1 MGLSQALG
9 TAVSGLRV
17 TQAGMSLVASNIA
30 NAETP
35 GYAKKTLSQVST
47 EANGVGASVR
57 VAAVHREL
65 DLFLQRQLRIETSGG
80 AYATTRAQFYDRL
93 QAIYGEPG
101 SDAGLAAIYNKFT
114 TALQGLATSPDA
126 ASARAN
132 ALSAAQVLA
141 QQLNR
146 MTSDVQLL
154 RSEAEFGLSAAV
166 QQANGALSEIA
177 RINVQLAAANRADA
191 STAALL
197 DQRDQHIGLLSELM
211 DIRVVE
217 TSTGQANVFTGSGL
231 QLVGVEPARL
241 AFNAQGN
248 VTATTAWNADQSD
261 SELGAIILRSPN
273 GADVDLFSGKAIRS
287 GRIAA
292 LVEMRDAVLPQ
303 AQAQL
308 DAIAVAMA
316 RALSDRTMPGAA
328 VTSGAQAGFQVDVGA
343 LSNGNAV
350 SLTYTDNA
358 NTQHRVTIVRV
369 DDPSVLP
376 LAAGAT
382 ADPNDEVLGVD
393 FSSGLASVV
402 AQLNS
407 ALGFTGLQFSNPSG
421 TLLQALDDGLG
432 NRVNVDALSATATVT
447 SLTGGSAELPF
458 FLDGNAA
465 FTGALT
471 GAGPQSIGFAG
482 RIAVNPAL
490 ISDPSRL
497 VVYRTTPAVAAGD
510 TTRPAFIFDQLTS
523 APLYFSLVSH
533 EGNLGPSFNGSL
545 PAFMS
550 QIVSEQGEAAAT
562 ARSLSEGQNVVLA
575 TLQQRFDETSSVSI
589 DEEMANLLQLQ
600 TAYGAN
606 ARVMTTIRDMLD
618 MLMRM

>member
-9 TAVSGLRV
+9 TAVSGMRV
-17 TQAGMSLVASNIA
+17 TQAGMSLVASNVA

-35 GYAKKTLSQVST
+35 GYVKKTLSQVAT
-47 EANGVGASVR
+47 QANGVGASVR
-57 VAAVHREL
+57 AAEVNREL

-80 AYATTRAQFYDRL
+80 AYASARAQFYGRL
-93 QAIYGEPG
+93 QSIYGEPG

-114 TALQGLATSPDA
+114 TALQGLATSPESV
-126 ASARAN
+126 SARTN

-146 MTSDVQLL
+146 MTGDIQRL
-154 RSEAEFGLSAAV
+154 RAEAELGLSAAV
-166 QQANGALSEIA
+166 QEANGALSEIA
-177 RINVQLAAANRADA
+177 RINAQLAAANRADA
-191 STAALL
+191 SVAALR
-197 DQRDQHIGLLSELM
+197 DQRDQYIGRLAGLM

-217 TSTGQANVFTGSGL
+217 TNAGQVNVFTGSGM
-231 QLVGVEPARL
+231 QIVGVEPSRL
-241 AFNAQGN
+241 EFDAQGN
-248 VTATTAWNADQSD
+248 VTATTAWSAEPDQSG
-261 SELGAIILRSPN
+261 LGTIILHSAN
-273 GADVDLFSGKAIRS
+273 GAELDLFAAKGIRS

-292 LVEMRDAVLPQ
+292 LVEMRDAVLPR

-308 DAIAVAMA
+308 DAIAAAMA
-316 RALSDRTMPGAA
+316 RALSDQTTAGAP
-328 VTSGAQAGFQVDVGA
+328 VVSGAQAGFQVDVGG
-343 LSNGNAV
+343 LSNGNTV

-358 NTQHRVTIVRV
+358 NTQHRVTLVRV
-369 DDPSVLP
+369 DDPSILP
-376 LAAGAT
+376 LANGAT
-382 ADPNDEVLGVD
+382 GDPNDEVIGVD
-393 FSSGLASVV
+393 FSSGLASVA

-407 ALGFTGLQFSNPSG
+407 ALGYTGLQFANPSG

-432 NRVNVDALSATATVT
+432 NRVNVDALSATATVG
-447 SLTGGSAELPF
+447 SLTGGAAELPF

-465 FTGALT
+465 FTGAFT
-471 GAGPQSIGFAG
+471 SAGPQSVGFAG

-490 ISDPSRL
+490 IADPSRL
-497 VVYRTTPAVAAGD
+497 VVYRTTPTVSAGD
-510 TTRPAFIFDQLTS
+510 ATRPAFIYDQLTS
-523 APLYFSLVSH
+523 ASLYFSPASNS
-533 EGNLGPSFNGSL
+533 GNDGPSFSGSL

-550 QIVSEQGEAAAT
+550 QIANEQGEAAAT
-562 ARSLSEGQNVVLA
+562 ARSLSEGQSIVLA
-575 TLQQRFDETSSVSI
+575 TLQQRFDETASVNI